1 MQNTNLW
8 QIAVTVILYSVSAVT
23 AMAEWNSHAV
33 RQLNGTSPEIR
44 IPAKFQIVTESWNRV
59 VAVPYI
65 VYMPEKDRLLMLVSC
80 DYPHQAMVLSSDD
93 HGEHW
98 TKPSYV
104 HVDDK
109 GKPDTGMGVSLTYL
123 GKGNVTLV
131 AGKRWFSGDYGATW
145 KDSIP
150 VEPMPNKKPWNTWD
164 PMLVER
170 DAATG
175 TVVRL
180 FETGYDVDWPAYQAA
195 KGADYSFA
203 HLRTSTD
210 AGRHWSQ
217 AVQVPQWR
225 GVSEVALL
233 RAANGDLVAACRTDI
248 PPKFKGQTLDHYEGL
263 AVSISKDGGRSWST
277 LNKLYDWGRHHPA
290 MLLMPNG
297 DILMTYVVRLG
308 YVDAKDGTPQFGVEA
323 VVSHDNGA
331 TWDLDHR
338 YILHFWKGNR
348 KDENAWWASSQCT
361 SPVLLPDG
369 SVLTAF
375 GTGYRVAPKPAVP
388 NQPAPRDIGL
398 VLWRFGGAISDT
410 DRTIR
415 NAPKDSDV
423 RNLFDPST
431 GKPAT
436 SQQHR

>member
-1 MQNTNLW
+1 
-8 QIAVTVILYSVSAVT
+8 
-23 AMAEWNSHAV
+23 
-33 RQLNGTSPEIR
+33 
-44 IPAKFQIVTESWNRV
+44 
-59 VAVPYI
+59 
-65 VYMPEKDRLLMLVSC
+65 
-80 DYPHQAMVLSSDD
+80 
-93 HGEHW
+93 
-98 TKPSYV
+98 
-104 HVDDK
+104 
-109 GKPDTGMGVSLTYL
+109 
-123 GKGNVTLV
+123 
-131 AGKRWFSGDYGATW
+131 
-145 KDSIP
+145 
-150 VEPMPNKKPWNTWD
+150 
-164 PMLVER
+164 
-170 DAATG
+170 
-175 TVVRL
+175 
-180 FETGYDVDWPAYQAA
+180 
-195 KGADYSFA
+195 
-203 HLRTSTD
+203 
-210 AGRHWSQ
+210 
-217 AVQVPQWR
+217 
-225 GVSEVALL
+225 VSEVALL